1 MHAKDRAVLT
11 WCGRTITY
19 SLKSCGGSNLSRIY
33 IMHLKALFTIFCELQ
48 IFKEEKL
55 TKIVTT
61 MSRGTT

>member
-1 MHAKDRAVLT
+1 MHAKDRAVLS

-55 TKIVTT
+55 T
-61 MSRGTT
+61 

>member
-19 SLKSCGGSNLSRIY
+19 SLKSCAGSN
-33 IMHLKALFTIFCELQ
+33 CELQ
-48 IFKEEKL
+48 IFKGEKL

>member
-1 MHAKDRAVLT
+1 MHAKDRAVLS
-11 WCGRTITY
+11 WCGRTTY
-19 SLKSCGGSNLSRIY
+19 SLKSRGGSNLSRIY